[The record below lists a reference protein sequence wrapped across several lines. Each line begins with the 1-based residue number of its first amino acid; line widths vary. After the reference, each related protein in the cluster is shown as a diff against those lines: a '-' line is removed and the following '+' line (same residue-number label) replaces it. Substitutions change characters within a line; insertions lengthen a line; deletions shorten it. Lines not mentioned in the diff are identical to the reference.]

1 MGGYIL
7 WVDWISDLRTMLC
20 PRIRLLSLWRMSV
33 CSIATPWPISS
44 ITRLLYLLRVR
55 SLSRLYSLWSRR
67 WHDGP
72 TFLINCFASV
82 AKFVQTPALAK
93 QSSVLRDAPDELWND
108 LPHPVRGCALLI
120 AVTISVRSISRS
132 NTAYIINQLAV
143 LMISHRDMIS
153 STYLLVFR
161 CQDYRDFAILA
172 TSHLSHIVT
181 SCSCGSLILNFQP

>member
-1 MGGYIL
+1 
-7 WVDWISDLRTMLC
+7 
-20 PRIRLLSLWRMSV
+20 MSV

-67 WHDGP
+67 WHDGHGP

-161 CQDYRDFAILA
+161 SQDYCDFAILA